1 MGKKMLIIIGIIVVL
16 FVALFFV
23 IDYKNNQALDNSE
36 NPYGTND
43 LYQSTIDQL
52 DDPLYQNI
60 ILPDEL
66 NEKINNEEDVTVYFY
81 SPECVYC
88 QNTTPYLAPLAEDMD
103 VDMKKFNLLEFSQ
116 EGLAYNIEST
126 PTLVHFENGE
136 EVSRLVGQ
144 YPEDEYAAFFNEY
157 VLN

>member
-1 MGKKMLIIIGIIVVL
+1 MGKKMLIIIGSIVVL

-23 IDYKNNQALDNSE
+23 IDYKNNQALDSNE

-43 LYQSTIDQL
+43 LDQATIDQL

-60 ILPDEL
+60 ILPNDL
-66 NEKINNEEDVTVYFY
+66 NEKIDNGEEVTVYFY
-81 SPECVYC
+81 SPTCVYC
-88 QNTTPYLAPLAEDMD
+88 QNTTPYLAPLAEDMNI
-103 VDMKKFNLLEFSQ
+103 DMKKFNLLEFGQ
-116 EGLAYNIEST
+116 EGLSYNIEST

-144 YPEDEYAAFFNEY
+144 YPEEEYEVFFNEY

>member
-1 MGKKMLIIIGIIVVL
+1 MGKKMLVIVGVIVVI

-23 IDYKNNQALDNSE
+23 IDYKNNQALENNE
-36 NPYGTND
+36 NPYGTKD
-43 LYQSTIDQL
+43 LNQATIDQL
-52 DDPLYQNI
+52 NDPLYQNI
-60 ILPDEL
+60 ILPDDL
-66 NEKINNEEDVTVYFY
+66 NEKINNGEEVTVYFY
-81 SPECVYC
+81 SPTCVYC

-103 VDMKKFNLLEFSQ
+103 VDMKKFNLLEFGQ
-116 EGLAYNIEST
+116 EGVAYGIEST

-144 YPEDEYAAFFNEY
+144 YPEEEYEAFFNEY

>member
-1 MGKKMLIIIGIIVVL
+1 MGKKMLVIVGVIVVI

-23 IDYKNNQALDNSE
+23 IDYKNNQALENNE
-36 NPYGTND
+36 NPYGTKD
-43 LYQSTIDQL
+43 LNQATIDQL
-52 DDPLYQNI
+52 NDPLYQNI
-60 ILPDEL
+60 ILPDDL
-66 NEKINNEEDVTVYFY
+66 NEKINDGEEVTVYFY
-81 SPECVYC
+81 SPTCVYC

-103 VDMKKFNLLEFSQ
+103 VDMKKFNLLEYGQ
-116 EGLAYNIEST
+116 EGVAYGIEST

-144 YPEDEYAAFFNEY
+144 YPEEEYEAFFNEY

>member
-1 MGKKMLIIIGIIVVL
+1 MGKKMLIIIGSIVVL

-23 IDYKNNQALDNSE
+23 IDYKNNQALDSNE

-43 LYQSTIDQL
+43 LSQSTIDQL
-52 DDPLYQNI
+52 DDPLYQNQ
-60 ILPDEL
+60 ILPEEL
-66 NEKINNEEDVTVYFY
+66 NEKISNKEEVTVYFY

-103 VDMKKFNLLEFSQ
+103 VDMKKYNLLEFGQQGISY
-116 EGLAYNIEST
+116 GIEST
-126 PTLVHFENGE
+126 PTVVHYEDGE

-144 YPEDEYAAFFNEY
+144 YPKEDYEAFFNEY